1 MTCTKGLEVNVSG
14 ALEGA
19 LEKDADVLGLIT
31 HQHQAK
37 TGIKK
42 MLLSSWLVSG
52 YKGNV
57 GRKSGELG

>member
-1 MTCTKGLEVNVSG
+1 MTRTKGLEVNVSG

-19 LEKDADVLGLIT
+19 LERDADIPRLIT

-57 GRKSGELG
+57 VRKSGELG